1 MWRRLR
7 DGIARRRGV
16 AVGADMA
23 VAIVGMGAIIGVGV
37 GRGAGGVRIRI
48 RGLMFEG
55 TGAGGKEEGGEEV
68 YIPGWPVD
76 TGGFDDVYGM
86 WRGRKGVDIRV
97 TTSRHLEDRG
107 VLVYMVW

>member
-23 VAIVGMGAIIGVGV
+23 VAIVAMGAIIGVGV
-37 GRGAGGVRIRI
+37 GSGAGGVRIRI

-55 TGAGGKEEGGEEV
+55 A
-68 YIPGWPVD
+68 
-76 TGGFDDVYGM
+76 
-86 WRGRKGVDIRV
+86 
-97 TTSRHLEDRG
+97 
-107 VLVYMVW
+107 